1 MALRF
6 EAPRWR
12 NSAMSFA
19 RHEGR
24 RRAVEHVEA
33 EQTDYWPRATGWWHN
48 SADELPFT
56 DFLDGE
62 PEHADFWCGSK

>member
-6 EAPRWR
+6 EAPQWR

-48 SADELPFT
+48 S
-56 DFLDGE
+56 G
-62 PEHADFWCGSK
+62 